1 MSEVDFFKNIL
12 TQNLAALTMAMVFIW
27 YLCKRDKINTKRDED
42 INETFKE
49 FNTTIQN
56 HLSHALKSEVKV
68 ANSLSKLADYIKKAI
83 GNNKK

>member
-12 TQNLAALTMAMVFIW
+12 TQNLAAIVMALIFIW

-68 ANSLSKLADYIKKAI
+68 SNSLSKLADYIKKAI
-83 GNNKK
+83 NNNKK